1 MISITPMSKEK
12 MSRLPRITKPLD
24 NPQNSGYETSMGS
37 VLSQDIFAP
46 KIDGSEDEV
55 TEVAYSRMAV
65 IPLDIPIPNP
75 FLLTKTNVWSTALN
89 KPQADIR
96 GIADGSYV
104 VKKDTLELVNTKL
117 TASPYKDN
125 GEAQYYIGGEALLA
139 LLEHATDSSNPDNI
153 ERRYKR
159 LIVKKYVPAELIPAA
174 YDKNEDQLVTKT
186 QTSIHLFADWYL
198 DVDKL
203 DVDVDVSSV
212 KSFSYN
218 SVGLTISDHS
228 GDLLYNTDKLR
239 FECGDATTDAL
250 EAYGYNDGS
259 FEDDSYYEED
269 YDEDYDSD
277 EELDSTLASL
287 ADELYEDIDSEDSL
301 PEDDED
307 DEVGFMNGY
316 EDDESIPEIEAYKG
330 DSKNAHQYDKLN
342 IFRVL
347 TTEEGLTRL
356 KNSIMFFVPVLPVGY
371 RKAFEGTADYKT
383 VLYDRIVRKVHDMS
397 ATKNNP
403 NLPIDEI
410 AEAYKFIYKMV
421 VLLFLGDDQFAR
433 KLRIDPKKYKSINGD
448 MKSKHGL
455 IRATLEGG
463 RFDYSA
469 RTVIVSS
476 PTMRIDCCGI
486 PLEIVGAIFRPFLAK
501 KFVESLVQEGDNP
514 DLNLDIP
521 EYVNRNYKQYLSWV
535 RRNAG
540 ALNLYAYIGR
550 QPTLHY
556 LSTQPYRVIPVD
568 GNALI
573 VSPLVVVPFNAD
585 FDGDQMHIEACLTAA
600 AHKEIQENTL
610 LSQQPKRKPNGSIE
624 AAPRLEMVYGL
635 YLAYFGT
642 EKLGVKNES
651 YSSEV
656 INLRLRAMGE
666 QAINTGINDV
676 ALKALQKG
684 LIGPDDTIDGV
695 KAGHAA
701 LCSLLFDMSSG
712 VDEDKLKKCVVTQKK
727 KKEVLNAKGFTKT
740 ICDEYQETDKKKVAR
755 KLTDVVILG
764 NGIANRYPPRLT
776 LDAPKEMTRL
786 IQEEVT
792 KFNQEMLE
800 RKDMVNLGLQSLD
813 AYDIIY
819 SESWGK
825 LAEKVDDL
833 VAEYLPVDN
842 GFALM
847 AATGAKGDSGVLRQ
861 LFGVKGVIQ
870 QVLDRPFNCVLGH
883 SYAESLTG
891 LEHFCTAYGAR
902 KGLTDK
908 VLATSKPGY
917 LSRKL
922 EHAGATQ
929 SIVIDDCGTTE
940 GIEMTILDINNMLND
955 ANPLLG
961 WEFWDRE
968 SYETASQDKRYKTI
982 YRSAKSYMAE
992 KILKRNVV
1000 LTADMFKDVKTYCP
1014 EVELPNNDDVF
1025 GFKTVYV
1032 KDKDLAGRLVDACW
1046 GKEFPKTRPNSSK
1059 GAIKYKPIIMRS
1071 PITCKCPICQTCF
1084 GYDPTTDTDKPEIGK
1099 QVGFIAAQA
1108 ISEPGTQMTMKNFQK
1123 GGVAGSANLTSSF
1136 DVICAYFDMMGR
1148 NKSGKILYDYVAP
1161 VASVVSEKI
1170 NTDGSK
1176 VLVLST
1182 IKNLE
1187 QATECIR
1194 RGAYEDIETKGTTLR
1209 KVITFPRGVT
1219 FKRVVQAGESVILGQ
1234 KYLDPKQLMEARGC
1248 ASVLKY
1254 LMLLMTDIYRESGVN
1269 SVYVETIL
1277 SGMVLGKLMEDITIM
1292 VDGKKVTYPAGTMIS
1307 RQLLWQAGREVS
1319 ETVKVNWI
1327 PIGIKQL
1334 PKYKPDSMEAVI
1346 MESMSSYLP
1355 KSAILQPIDTCTN
1368 PILRVA
1374 LNQGIYKKRR

>member
-12 MSRLPRITKPLD
+12 MARFPRITKPLD
-24 NPQNSGYETSMGS
+24 NPQNSGYESSLGS

-46 KIDGSEDEV
+46 KMESSEYEV

-65 IPLDIPIPNP
+65 IPLEIPMPNP
-75 FLLTKTNVWSTALN
+75 FLLTKTNVWSTALGLSQM
-89 KPQADIR
+89 KIR
-96 GIADGSYV
+96 GIANGTYV
-104 VKKDTLELVNTKL
+104 VKKETLELIDTKY
-117 TASPYKDN
+117 TATPYREK

-139 LLEHATDSSNPDNI
+139 LLDNACRDDNPDNI
-153 ERRYKR
+153 EKRYQR
-159 LIVKKYVPAELIPAA
+159 LIAARYIPESIIPPGYEDNLEELIT
-174 YDKNEDQLVTKT
+174 KNK
-186 QTSIHLFADWYL
+186 TSIHLFADYYL
-198 DVDKL
+198 DVDKFPPNVKEL
-203 DVDVDVSSV
+203 
-212 KSFSYN
+212 KSFSYT
-218 SVGLTISDHS
+218 SAGLTISDHS

-239 FECGDATTDAL
+239 FEYGDATTDAL
-250 EAYGYNDGS
+250 EEYGFNGDN
-259 FEDDSYYEED
+259 FDNEFDYEED
-269 YDEDYDSD
+269 YYDD
-277 EELDSTLASL
+277 EEVDSTLASL
-287 ADELYEDIDSEDSL
+287 ADELYEDLDKESYEDEEEEMPL
-301 PEDDED
+301 QDFKEDDED
-307 DEVGFMNGY
+307 ISFET
-316 EDDESIPEIEAYKG
+316 YKG
-330 DSKNAHQYDKLN
+330 DSKKAHQYDKLN
-342 IFRVL
+342 IYRVI
-347 TTEEGLTRL
+347 TTEEGLARL
-356 KNSIMFFVPVLPVGY
+356 RNSIMWFVPVLPAGF

-383 VLYDRIVRKVHDMS
+383 VIYDRIVRKTHDLA
-397 ATKNNP
+397 ATMGNP

-410 AEAYKFIYKMV
+410 SEAYKFIYNLV
-421 VLLFLGDDQFAR
+421 VLLFLGDDKFAR

-448 MKSKHGL
+448 LKSKHGL

-501 KFVESLVQEGDNP
+501 RFVDSLIQEGDNP
-514 DLNLDIP
+514 DLKLDIP
-521 EYVNRNYKQYLSWV
+521 EYINRNYKQYLGWV

-540 ALNLYAYIGR
+540 KLNLYAYIGR

-610 LSQQPKRKPNGSIE
+610 LNQQPKRKPNGTIE

-635 YLAYFGT
+635 YLTYFGT
-642 EKLGVKNES
+642 ESIGVKGEA
-651 YSSEV
+651 YSSSTV
-656 INLRLRAMGE
+656 QLRLRSAGDVPPS
-666 QAINTGINDV
+666 TGVNDL
-676 ALKALQKG
+676 ALEALQKG
-684 LIGPDDTIDGV
+684 IIGPSDTIDGV
-695 KAGHAA
+695 VAGRAA
-701 LCSLLFDMSSG
+701 LCSLLFDMSTG
-712 VDEDKLKKCVVTQKK
+712 IDEERLKKSIVGEKK
-727 KKEVLNAKGFTKT
+727 GKAILNAKGFTKT
-740 ICDEYQETDKKKVAR
+740 ICDEYQNVDKKKVPH
-755 KLTDVVILG
+755 KLTDVVVLG
-764 NGIANRYPPRLT
+764 NGVANRFPPRLT

-792 KFNQEMLE
+792 KFNKDMFEK
-800 RKDMVNLGLQSLD
+800 KDMVNLGLQSLD
-813 AYDIIY
+813 AYDSIY
-819 SESWGK
+819 SENWNK
-825 LAEKVDDL
+825 LAKKVDDL
-833 VAEYLPVDN
+833 VAEYLPIDN

-847 AATGAKGDSGVLRQ
+847 VATGAKGDSGTLRQ

-883 SYAESLTG
+883 SYAQSLPG
-891 LEHFCTAYGAR
+891 LEHFCTSYGSR

-929 SIVIDDCGTTE
+929 SIVVEDCGTTE

-961 WEFWDRE
+961 WEFWDKE
-968 SYETASQDKRYKTI
+968 AYAAASKDKRYKTI
-982 YRSAKSYMAE
+982 YKSAKSYMAE
-992 KILKRNVV
+992 KIYRRNVV
-1000 LTADMFKDVKTYCP
+1000 LTADMFDGVRKHCP
-1014 EVELPNNDDVF
+1014 EISLPADDIF

-1032 KDKDLAGRLVDACW
+1032 KDTDLAARLVDACW
-1046 GKEFPKTRPNSSK
+1046 GKDFPTTRPNSSK
-1059 GAIKYKPIIMRS
+1059 GSIKYKPIIMRS
-1071 PITCKCPICQTCF
+1071 PITCKCPVCQTCF
-1084 GYDPTTDTDKPEIGK
+1084 GYDPTTDTDVPEIGK

-1176 VLVLST
+1176 VLVLKT
-1182 IKNLE
+1182 ITDLE
-1187 QATECIR
+1187 QAADCIR
-1194 RGAYEDIETKGTTLR
+1194 RGAYEEIRTSGTTLR
-1209 KVITFPRGVT
+1209 KTITFPRGIT
-1219 FKRVVQAGESVILGQ
+1219 FKKVVQAGESVILGQ

-1277 SGMVLGKLMEDITIM
+1277 SGMILGKLLEDITVR
-1292 VDGKKVTYPAGTMIS
+1292 VDGRDVVYPAGTMIS
-1307 RQLLWQAGREVS
+1307 RQLLWQAGRDIS
-1319 ETVKVNWI
+1319 ETVRVNWI

-1334 PKYKPDSMEAVI
+1334 PKFKPDSMEAVI